1 MKKEKAAKDQEL
13 ADSKAK
19 ALQEW
24 IEQVHGGSCCSDL
37 AADEIVQSS
46 SKDKTSSTLG

>member
-1 MKKEKAAKDQEL
+1 MKKEKALKSQEL
-13 ADSKAK
+13 ADIKAQ

-37 AADEIVQSS
+37 ACDEPVQS
-46 SKDKTSSTLG
+46 DPTSNSTGSNE